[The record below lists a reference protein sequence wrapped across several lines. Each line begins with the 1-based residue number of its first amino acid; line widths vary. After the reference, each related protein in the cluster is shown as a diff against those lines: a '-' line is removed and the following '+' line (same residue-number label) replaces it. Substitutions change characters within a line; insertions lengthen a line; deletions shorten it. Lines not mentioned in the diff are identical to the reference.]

1 MEFNLSNNIT
11 VTNQQSTIVTITTTG
26 PQGPI
31 GPIGNSGSDGAPGP
45 PGSIDFDWYDGN
57 SYISTSK
64 DVYITGSLTVSGS
77 NTFNNIGP
85 ANFTTIS
92 ASSYISASEFSGDGT
107 SLILKSGIV
116 SSSLQ
121 FNNVNSP
128 FTGSFT
134 GSFTGNINSA
144 SYAVTSSYALNS
156 SGTGIF
162 NQTGSFYNTTNNVGI
177 TGSFVVTGGIT
188 GSNSISAIYD
198 LFGVTRSLAE
208 QGGDVIKWDPSLQKY
223 TNGPLV
229 LFSGFNVSSSDPAG
243 VVGFESLT
251 LTNDDTINFI
261 GASGSKNGSVLDI
274 KFDTGFDRI
283 DGQRVQANR
292 VIRYM
297 SGSLN
302 PPSIKASPD
311 QVSLTVTS
319 EEYQIASASVKY
331 GLPAINVN
339 SNGKRFTFYQ
349 LMDGESIQITQSA
362 TATGLIETVGKY
374 KIDVFICNTTPSY
387 YLITSESLSVF

>member
-1 MEFNLSNNIT
+1 LEFNLSNNIT

-31 GPIGNSGSDGAPGP
+31 GPIGNSGSDGAPG
-45 PGSIDFDWYDGN
+45 SDG
-57 SYISTSK
+57 
-64 DVYITGSLTVSGS
+64 
-77 NTFNNIGP
+77 
-85 ANFTTIS
+85 
-92 ASSYISASEFSGDGT
+92 AS
-107 SLILKSGIV
+107 
-116 SSSLQ
+116 
-121 FNNVNSP
+121 
-128 FTGSFT
+128 
-134 GSFTGNINSA
+134 
-144 SYAVTSSYALNS
+144 
-156 SGTGIF
+156 GIF

-229 LFSGFNVSSSDPAG
+229 LFSGFNVSSSDPTG

>member
-1 MEFNLSNNIT
+1 LEFNLSNNIT

-31 GPIGNSGSDGAPGP
+31 GPIGNSGSDGA
-45 PGSIDFDWYDGN
+45 S
-57 SYISTSK
+57 
-64 DVYITGSLTVSGS
+64 
-77 NTFNNIGP
+77 
-85 ANFTTIS
+85 
-92 ASSYISASEFSGDGT
+92 
-107 SLILKSGIV
+107 
-116 SSSLQ
+116 
-121 FNNVNSP
+121 
-128 FTGSFT
+128 
-134 GSFTGNINSA
+134 
-144 SYAVTSSYALNS
+144 
-156 SGTGIF
+156 GIF

-229 LFSGFNVSSSDPAG
+229 LFSGFNVS
-243 VVGFESLT
+243 SLT